1 MIVTVL
7 LSAFSSQVIL
17 LLGRSPLGAT
27 STNFSLFHFLG
38 PVHNYCLRRGGGRKE
53 VGVRGGCC
61 SRTGRLIYVNVKEKK
76 N

>member
-27 STNFSLFHFLG
+27 STNFSLFHFRG
-38 PVHNYCLRRGGGRKE
+38 PVHNYCLRREGGGGGKKRKLGSE
-53 VGVRGGCC
+53 EDVVQGQEG
-61 SRTGRLIYVNVKEKK
+61 LFM
-76 N
+76 